1 MYTPQEI
8 LEAAK
13 AISPAL
19 PKLLD
24 EPTAT
29 QLQAQLNTHVAAQDI
44 ANIWETLER
53 SPQTQRWRDKFLEAK
68 EFNQSRSGSQ
78 LAGDMVAQPSGLI
91 YACPHCDYRDV
102 IFLLGMDPDPC
113 PAHPDAVLYRV

>member
-1 MYTPQEI
+1 MYTSEEI
-8 LEAAK
+8 LDAAK
-13 AISPAL
+13 AILPAL

-29 QLQAQLNTHVAAQDI
+29 QLQAQLNIHLAAQDI
-44 ANIWETLER
+44 DQLWATLER
-53 SPQTQRWRDKFLEAK
+53 SPQTQRWRSKYL
-68 EFNQSRSGSQ
+68 NQVKVKGSGSQ
-78 LAGDMVAQPSGLI
+78 LAGDMVAQPSSLI

-113 PAHPDAVLYRV
+113 PDHPAAVLQRL